1 MVGLTACR
9 LLGVC
14 TLFLLLGMPWS
25 VVARQA
31 TPAPEDSS
39 AVEVLATGLTNPRG
53 FAWDADGGLYL
64 ALAGAGDDAA
74 SSIVTVAD
82 GCVSPVAEDL
92 PSLYVSSLGWVWGVM
107 DLAFV
112 GDELYALSG
121 AWNEPTGIYRV
132 LDDGSWEI
140 VADLGAWFTE
150 NPTSF
155 IAPDYNPL
163 GSLFDLET
171 DGETFWV
178 SEAVGGRVVTATA
191 DGRVELLAD
200 LSEGHPVPTGIA
212 LDGEG
217 GAYVAYLTS
226 APYPDGSSKVVHVAA
241 DGAVTDYWTGLTAVN
256 DVAVGPDGALYAAE
270 MATGNTDEPPFLTPN
285 SGRVVRMT
293 GPASLEPV
301 LVDID
306 APVHLGFDAGGALYV
321 TLPAYVPDN
330 GQGAG
335 SFVRVDVSG
344 DLPISLAGV
353 GSDSTCAVDATPA
366 A

>member
-1 MVGLTACR
+1 MVGFTASR

-14 TLFLLLGMPWS
+14 ALLLVLGMPWS
-25 VVARQA
+25 
-31 TPAPEDSS
+31 
-39 AVEVLATGLTNPRG
+39 
-53 FAWDADGGLYL
+53 GG
-64 ALAGAGDDAA
+64 AA
-74 SSIVTVAD
+74 SSILTVAD
-82 GCVSPVAEDL
+82 GCVTPVAEDL

-112 GDELYALSG
+112 GGELYALSG

-140 VADLGAWFTE
+140 VVDLGAWFSA

-163 GSLFDLET
+163 GSLFDMET

-178 SEAVGGRVVTATA
+178 SEAVGGRLVTATS
-191 DGRVELLAD
+191 DGRVELMAD
-200 LSEGHPVPTGIA
+200 LSLGHQVPTGVA

-217 GAYVAYLTS
+217 GAYVGFLTS
-226 APYPDGSSKVVHVAA
+226 APYPDGGAKVVHVAA
-241 DGAVTDYWTGLTAVN
+241 DGTVTDHWTGLTGVT
-256 DVAVGPDGALYAAE
+256 DIAVGPDGLLYAAE
-270 MATGNTDEPPFLTPN
+270 MATGNTSEPPFLTPN

-293 GPASLEPV
+293 GPDSLEPV

-321 TLPAYVPDN
+321 TLPAYAPENVE
-330 GQGAG
+330 GTG
-335 SFVRVDVSG
+335 SLVRVDLSSG
-344 DLPISLAGV
+344 LPVSLAGLDV
-353 GSDSTCAVDATPA
+353 SEPTCAG
-366 A
+366 

>member
-1 MVGLTACR
+1 MIRFTASRILGICA
-9 LLGVC
+9 LL
-14 TLFLLLGMPWS
+14 LLLGMPWS
-25 VVARQA
+25 VVAGQA
-31 TPAPEDSS
+31 TPGSESS
-39 AVEVLATGLTNPRG
+39 GVVDVLVNGLTNPRG
-53 FAWDADGGLYL
+53 FDWDTEGVLHL
-64 ALAGAGDDAA
+64 ALAGAGGDVA

-82 GCVSPVAEDL
+82 GCVSPVAEGL

-107 DLAFV
+107 DLAFI
-112 GDELYALSG
+112 GDELFALSG

-132 LDDGSWEI
+132 LDDGSLEI
-140 VADLGAWFTE
+140 VADLGAWFSA

-171 DGETFWV
+171 DGESFWV
-178 SEAVGGRVVTATA
+178 SEAVGGRIVTVAA
-191 DGRVELLAD
+191 DGGIELLAD
-200 LSEGHPVPTGIA
+200 LSDGHQVPTGVV
-212 LDGEG
+212 LDGDG

-226 APYPDGSSKVVHVAA
+226 APYPDGASKVVHVAA
-241 DGAVTDYWTGLTAVN
+241 DGTVSDYWTGLTAVT
-256 DVAVGPDGALYAAE
+256 DVAMGPDGALYAAE
-270 MATGNTDEPPFLTPN
+270 MATGNTSEAPFLAPN

-293 GPASLEPV
+293 GPDSLEPV

-306 APVHLGFDAGGALYV
+306 APVHMGFDAEGALYV

-335 SFVRVDVSG
+335 SLIRVDVSG
-344 DLPISLAGV
+344 SLPISLAGL
-353 GSDSTCAVDATPA
+353 SAEPTCAADATPA